1 MPAATLSGT
10 TTGPFGRR
18 VALVIGNSAYQHA
31 PTLPNPRRDAVMVAD
46 ALRQVN
52 FQTVMLQNDLGRE
65 QLVNALR
72 DFAKQ
77 AEGADW
83 AVVYYAGHGMEGAG
97 GNYLIPVDAK
107 ISTDRDISLEAV
119 SMDQVL
125 NSAERSKQLRL
136 VVLAARR
143 DKPFAEPRN
152 RPMTGS

>member
-10 TTGPFGRR
+10 TAVPFGRR

-83 AVVYYAGHGMEGAG
+83 AVVYYAGHGRAVSSV
-97 GNYLIPVDAK
+97 NYLLPVDAK
-107 ISTDRDISLEAV
+107 INT
-119 SMDQVL
+119 
-125 NSAERSKQLRL
+125 
-136 VVLAARR
+136 AR
-143 DKPFAEPRN
+143 A
-152 RPMTGS
+152 